1 MTNINPN
8 LLFNLSFWR
17 LCLVNLSSTL
27 ALELFT
33 ITVIVIVFTQ
43 TGSALQAT
51 VAMVMRTLPVI
62 LFGPFAGVM
71 VDRFTRKY
79 ILSITDFIRLLMII
93 LAILLLDDGNIT
105 SLAGIYVILL
115 VLSILEVIHR
125 PARLA
130 IIPSLVTPEQ
140 LIKANSFMLVSGQI
154 VMAISFALGGWLL
167 LVVSFGQIAL
177 GIIILF
183 TVSILSAFFMQVPKN
198 VTSSSIQNEHVF
210 LSIANGWRYL
220 LRHPL
225 ARSLTTLETM
235 EHLPHGIWAGAVL
248 LVFITK
254 ELPGTSIHWGL
265 VSTFF
270 AMGMVIGSLW
280 AAKISDLV
288 NRFAGRVI
296 IANTFL
302 TALLTLIFAG
312 SPTVWIAI
320 IVAGLFGPPFGIR
333 DVAEDSLLQA
343 KVTGGQLGRVYATRE
358 MLRTSTFMCGA
369 LLFAWIIDFI
379 PVRSVYIIGASI
391 YLFTGIYASTNKAL
405 RASQIIDQKS

>member
-1 MTNINPN
+1 M
-8 LLFNLSFWR
+8 
-17 LCLVNLSSTL
+17 
-27 ALELFT
+27 
-33 ITVIVIVFTQ
+33 VIVFTQ

-183 TVSILSAFFMQVPKN
+183 TVSILS
-198 VTSSSIQNEHVF
+198 
-210 LSIANGWRYL
+210 
-220 LRHPL
+220 
-225 ARSLTTLETM
+225 
-235 EHLPHGIWAGAVL
+235 
-248 LVFITK
+248 
-254 ELPGTSIHWGL
+254 
-265 VSTFF
+265 
-270 AMGMVIGSLW
+270 
-280 AAKISDLV
+280 
-288 NRFAGRVI
+288 
-296 IANTFL
+296 
-302 TALLTLIFAG
+302 
-312 SPTVWIAI
+312 
-320 IVAGLFGPPFGIR
+320 
-333 DVAEDSLLQA
+333 
-343 KVTGGQLGRVYATRE
+343 
-358 MLRTSTFMCGA
+358 
-369 LLFAWIIDFI
+369 
-379 PVRSVYIIGASI
+379 
-391 YLFTGIYASTNKAL
+391 
-405 RASQIIDQKS
+405 